1 MLEILII
8 DDMTFMLFA
17 DVYQIL
23 AAPVWQVP
31 PVFFSLWTSV
41 HPVFAIFSLQG
52 FSSRIQGP
60 LRVGGAICGWGGRC
74 LWVRHCVVLE
84 REKICFFRW
93 AADKIGCKRKP
104 LLNITSTFL
113 VGLPFGFM
121 WRRALALVRFMMI
134 HDDLWRF
141 MMIHDEHAFQ
151 RIIFWCN
158 VGNFHGRICQ

>member
-41 HPVFAIFSLQG
+41 HPVFAIFGLQG
-52 FSSRIQGP
+52 FPSRIQG
-60 LRVGGAICGWGGRC
+60 LHVGGAICGWGGRC

-84 REKICFFRW
+84 WEKMCFRW
-93 AADKIGCKRKP
+93 APDKIGCKRKP

-121 WRRALALVRFMMI
+121 WRRALALVNKWDLWWFMMSSQAKDSFFVAI
-134 HDDLWRF
+134 LG
-141 MMIHDEHAFQ
+141 I
-151 RIIFWCN
+151 C
-158 VGNFHGRICQ
+158 HGRICQ